1 MSDEEKIKE
10 LSRENVGLININE
23 NDELQIS
30 KIAEL
35 ADNYDPALNYLD
47 PANVTTLRYDDLYY
61 ISIKDEGAFLQIE
74 IQKQKLVKDVEVF
87 KIKTKNVAQSALGY
101 AIIQILNK
109 IQEMKDKINT
119 NIAEMNNLQ
128 NP

>member
-23 NDELQIS
+23 NDEFEIS

-35 ADNYDPALNYLD
+35 ADNYDPSLNYLD
-47 PANVTTLRYDDLYY
+47 PANVATLRYDDLYY
-61 ISIKDEGAFLQIE
+61 ISIKDEGTFLQIE
-74 IQKQKLVKDVEVF
+74 IQKQKLVKEVKVF
-87 KIKTKNVAQSALGY
+87 KIKTKGVAQSAFGY

-128 NP
+128 TP